1 MRMLSADAGM
11 MSSHTNHDVLDRVV
25 SSFKV
30 RIAADHV
37 NFFVTAVASADASAG
52 LTLLPLHRQLLPV
65 LQPLHRQ
72 LLSVFA
78 TAFSG
83 RTS

>member
-1 MRMLSADAGM
+1 M
-11 MSSHTNHDVLDRVV
+11 MSSHTNHDILDRVV

-30 RIAADHV
+30 RIVADHV
-37 NFFVTAVASADASAG
+37 NFFVTAVASADASTGVTHAAVAS
-52 LTLLPLHRQLLPV
+52 TAAARV
-65 LQPLHRQ
+65 ATVASTAAAR
-72 LLSVFA
+72 VA